1 MPQPQQSLKTENSQ
15 DDYDTPWKDI
25 IELFFPQF
33 MAFFVPDSE
42 QDIDWD
48 TKIKFLDKELQKLT
62 KKSLVGQKHTDKL
75 IEVNLKNG
83 IKKWILIH
91 IEIQAQSG
99 KDFPE
104 RMFVYNYRIY
114 DRYQIP
120 VTSIAILADDSPSFR
135 PASFQYGMWGS
146 TMGLDFLRTK
156 LLDYKDKWTYLEKQD
171 NPFAIVVMAHLK
183 ALETKQNHSLRKQWK
198 IELTKLLYKK
208 GYSKNEVINL
218 YRFIDWV
225 LTLPESLEISFL
237 ENLKE
242 YEKEKNMPYITS
254 AERIGEERGEKKGRR
269 EEKRTNLLSFV
280 RRAHE
285 QGIPTTTI
293 AQIVQLEI
301 SVVNSIIKDENIDI
315 PLHLL
320 NTPDTF

>member
-1 MPQPQQSLKTENSQ
+1 
-15 DDYDTPWKDI
+15 
-25 IELFFPQF
+25 
-33 MAFFVPDSE
+33 MAFFVPGSE
-42 QDIDWD
+42 RDIDWD

-75 IEVNLKNG
+75 IEIKLKNG

-135 PASFQYGMWGS
+135 PGSFQYGMWGS
-146 TMGLDFLRTK
+146 TMGLDFLKTK

-183 ALETKQNHSLRKQWK
+183 ALETRQNHSLRKQWK
-198 IELTKLLYKK
+198 IELTKLLYEK
-208 GYSKNEVINL
+208 GYSKTEVINI

-254 AERIGEERGEKKGRR
+254 AERIGEKRGEKKGKR
-269 EEKRTNLLSFV
+269 EEKRKNLLSFV